1 MDFGVW
7 TKGLAALKVDC
18 LVVGVFDEAEL
29 SAEAASVDAAC
40 GGRLKKLLERGDFPG
55 RGGEALLLA
64 GAAHRARREEA
75 VPSQGL
81 AQGLGRRGGGAAAH
95 AHRQLRARDRPSR
108 GART

>member
-55 RGGEALLLA
+55 RAGETLLLA
-64 GAAHRARREEA
+64 DL
-75 VPSQGL
+75 PGL
-81 AQGLGRRGGGAAAH
+81 SA
-95 AHRQLRARDRPSR
+95 
-108 GART
+108 